1 MALTRKKKV
10 GRQPP
15 TTKPKTSRETGQPM
29 RKPVST
35 IKVDH
40 KLIPKLH
47 CIGTEEKRKLI
58 SIMTRLTTR
67 RIADEDAEAELKSL
81 LKQVEP
87 AKLNAVAYECVD
99 FMARI
104 ALDSRKMAQVLIP
117 QVRNRLK

>member
-1 MALTRKKKV
+1 MALTKKKV

-15 TTKPKTSRETGQPM
+15 TTKPKMSRETGQPM

-35 IKVDH
+35 VNVDP

-67 RIADEDAEAELKSL
+67 RIADEEAEAELKSL

-117 QVRNRLK
+117 QARNRLK